1 LRAGVVA
8 LALALSACAT
18 PVDPAKQPIPTA
30 QYVPRQIEG
39 WEVRV
44 NRTLLEEKADLGDAA
59 LKLLA
64 VKLYD
69 TTRVVPEKPLAELRK
84 VPVWLGV
91 DDGPNERAQYH
102 PSADWLTKHNFNPEK
117 AKGVEIGNAACF
129 LKTAREQPAMV
140 LHEMAHAYHDRVL
153 GFHHEGIREAYAEA
167 KKSGVYE
174 SVLRI
179 SGVKERHYALTDP
192 QEYFAEGTEAFLGT
206 NDFYPFVRAEL
217 KEHDPTLHELLGK
230 LWNDPSPRR
239 GDPGNGGTR

>member
-1 LRAGVVA
+1 MRAGVAA

-18 PVDPAKQPIPTA
+18 PIDPTKQPIPTT
-30 QYVPRQIEG
+30 QYAPRQVEG

-44 NRTLLEEKADLGDAA
+44 NGALLDEQADLGDAA
-59 LKLLA
+59 LRLLG

-69 TTRVVPEKPLAELRK
+69 LTRVVPEKPLAELRK
-84 VPVWLGV
+84 VPIWLGV
-91 DDGPNERAQYH
+91 DDGPNDRAQFH
-102 PSADWLTKHNFNPEK
+102 PSVDWLARHNLNPEK
-117 AKGVEIGNAACF
+117 AKGVEIGNAARL

-153 GFHHEGIREAYAEA
+153 GFQHEGIRAAYDAA

-179 SGVKERHYALTDP
+179 SGAKERHYALTDP

-217 KEHDPTLHELLGK
+217 RQHDPKLFDLLTELWK
-230 LWNDPSPRR
+230 
-239 GDPGNGGTR
+239 

>member
-1 LRAGVVA
+1 LRASAVA
-8 LALALSACAT
+8 LALLLPGCAT
-18 PVDPAKQPIPTA
+18 PVDPTKQPIPTT
-30 QYVPRQIEG
+30 QYVPRRIEG

-44 NRTLLEEKADLGDAA
+44 NRTLLDEQAELGDAA

-69 TTRVVPEKPLAELRK
+69 ITGVVPEKPLTELRK
-84 VPVWLGV
+84 VPIWLGV
-91 DDGPNERAQYH
+91 DDGPNDRAQYH
-102 PSADWLTKHNFNPEK
+102 PSVDWLTKHNLNPEK
-117 AKGVEIGNAACF
+117 AKSVEIGNAARF

-153 GFHHEGIREAYAEA
+153 GFQHEGIREAYSEA

-179 SGVKERHYALTDP
+179 SGAKERHYALTDP

-217 KEHDPTLHELLGK
+217 RQHDPKLYHLLEELWK
-230 LWNDPSPRR
+230 
-239 GDPGNGGTR
+239 